1 MNPFAHRPHDRRRPP
16 IRLAV
21 LGASLALVPAAAAAT
36 KPVVATGGVTAVTY
50 QSATLHGTV
59 NPEAQPTTY
68 FFQYG
73 PTNRY
78 GSQGGPVNLAAGT
91 RAVGVQSPVGGLLP
105 RIKYHYRVVAVSAAG
120 TALGADAT
128 FTTAAIPL
136 SLAIGALPSPVVF
149 GAPLSI
155 VGTLSGTGAG
165 GRAVVLQANPFPYP
179 GFQAFGNAAVTFP
192 DGSFRFNLL
201 SLPVTTQF
209 RVVSGGGAQ
218 PVVISPTVTEEVA
231 LAVTMH
237 VRSRRIRAGSYT
249 MRFSGTVTPPEG
261 GARVSIQRLIG
272 STWRF
277 VSATNARPASA
288 ASSTYSTTIRRSH
301 GGFFRVFVSPV
312 EGGHAANSSSPA
324 LVHAGASF

>member
-1 MNPFAHRPHDRRRPP
+1 MNPLAHRHPDRRRSLA
-16 IRLAV
+16 RLAV
-21 LGASLALVPAAAAAT
+21 LGATLALAPGAAAAT

-50 QSATLHGTV
+50 QSAALHGTV

-78 GSQGGPVNLAAGT
+78 GSQGNPVNLPAGT
-91 RAVGVQSPVGGLLP
+91 RAVGVQSPIGGLLP
-105 RIKYHYRVVAVSAAG
+105 LTKYHYRVVAVSAAG
-120 TALGADAT
+120 TALGADAA
-128 FTTAAIPL
+128 FTTKAIPL

-155 VGTLSGTGAG
+155 VGALSGTGAG
-165 GRAVVLQANPFPYP
+165 GRTVVLQANPFPYP
-179 GFQAFGNAAVTFP
+179 GFQAFGNAQVTLP

-218 PVVISPTVTEEVA
+218 PVVISPTVIEGVA

-237 VRSRRIRAGSYT
+237 VQSRRIRPGSYT
-249 MRFSGTVTPPEG
+249 MRFSGTITPAEL

-277 VSATNARPASA
+277 VSATNARPAA
-288 ASSTYSTTIRRSH
+288 AGSSTYSATIRRSH

-312 EGGHAANSSSPA
+312 EGAHVANSSAPA

>member
-1 MNPFAHRPHDRRRPP
+1 MNPFAHRHPARRRTP

-21 LGASLALVPAAAAAT
+21 LGATLALAPTAAAAT
-36 KPVVATGGVTAVTY
+36 KPVVATGGATAVTY

-78 GSQGGPVNLAAGT
+78 GSQGNPVNLAAGT
-91 RAVGVQSPVGGLLP
+91 RAVGVQSPIGGLLP
-105 RIKYHYRVVAVSAAG
+105 RSKYHYRVVAVSAAG
-120 TALGADAT
+120 TALGGDAT

-165 GRAVVLQANPFPYP
+165 GRTVVLQANPFPYP
-179 GFQAFGNAAVTFP
+179 GFQAFGNAQVTLPTGAFQ
-192 DGSFRFNLL
+192 FNLL
-201 SLPVTTQF
+201 SLPMTTQF

-237 VRSRRIRAGSYT
+237 VQSHRIRPGSYT
-249 MRFSGTVTPPEG
+249 MRFSGTVTPAEV

-288 ASSTYSTTIRRSH
+288 GSSTYSTTIRRSH
-301 GGFFRVFVSPV
+301 GGFFRVFVAPV
-312 EGGHAANSSSPA
+312 EGGHAANSSPPA